1 MAGVFTQFP
10 PLVGLYNKWRLDNN
24 REWGAAALVQNIIMV
39 FFRIE
44 DKWCSNFEQPSD
56 GGERKHFRIDVLL
69 LQYGPTFHAPGT
81 LVPRL
86 LVEIKG
92 GGGSPR
98 EVEKQALLNAKASIR
113 QYSLAGLFVQTVIGI
128 ESGLCF
134 RFWWTD
140 AHFEGLVP
148 LDGGPPSGT
157 RRGRR
162 EYIAVETEQGALLE
176 MYYAQVRRGIP
187 DLPQELFSQEN
198 FPQEDFS
205 QEDFAQDQMD
215 PFFQG
220 QSYQFVPEPVG
231 SVLQEEPH
239 QSFEADVAHEDNE
252 TMTDDI
258 QGDQYDEE
266 HDGADLTSEDEME
279 DWMEME
285 PVSQDGT
292 TAGTSQSLRSTSIRQ
307 VKIIMEPHLMQST
320 KYLFRRRGK
329 TCVTREGD
337 WDKQV
342 YGGTEIWIY
351 RANSRYWGYK
361 PK

>member
-1 MAGVFTQFP
+1 MAGVFTRFP

-24 REWGAAALVQNIIMV
+24 REGGAAALVQNIIMV

-44 DKWCSNFEQPSD
+44 DNWCSNFEQPPD

-81 LVPRL
+81 LVPKL

-92 GGGSPR
+92 RGGSPR
-98 EVEKQALLNAKASIR
+98 EVERQALLNAKASIR
-113 QYSLAGLFVQTVIGI
+113 QYSLAGLFVQTVIGT
-128 ESGLCF
+128 ESGLYF

-140 AHFEGLVP
+140 AHFDGLVP

-162 EYIAVETEQGALLE
+162 EYMAIEADQGALLE

-187 DLPQELFSQEN
+187 DLPQELSA
-198 FPQEDFS
+198 QEDFF
-205 QEDFAQDQMD
+205 QEDFTQEQMD
-215 PFFQG
+215 PFSQG
-220 QSYQFVPEPVG
+220 QSYQFVPEPIG

-239 QSFEADVAHEDNE
+239 QFFEADVSHEDND

-258 QGDQYDEE
+258 QGDQYDE
-266 HDGADLTSEDEME
+266 ADLSSEDEME

-285 PVSQDGT
+285 PVAQDGT
-292 TAGTSQSLRSTSIRQ
+292 TAGTSQSSRSTSRP

-329 TCVTREGD
+329 TRVTRERD
-337 WDKQV
+337 WDKQA

-351 RANSRYWGYK
+351 KADRSYWGYK